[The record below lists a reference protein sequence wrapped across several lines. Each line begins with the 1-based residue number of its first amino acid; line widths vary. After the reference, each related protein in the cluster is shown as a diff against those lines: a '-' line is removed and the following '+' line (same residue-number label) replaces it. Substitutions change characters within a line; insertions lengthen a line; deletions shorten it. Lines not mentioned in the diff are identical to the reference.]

1 MHKIMVIFGTRPEAI
16 KLAPVIREL
25 RRDGTF
31 TLKVL
36 ATAQHREMLD
46 QVLGIF
52 SIEPDY
58 DLDLMTGNQG
68 LTDLTARSI
77 RGIGEVLERERPDM
91 VVIQGDTTTVFAAAL
106 AAYYCKIPVCHV
118 EAGLRTSDKY
128 SPFPEEGNRRIATV
142 LSDLHCAPTGWAREN
157 LIREGVPAERIHV
170 TGNTVIDALEE
181 ILRRPVR
188 LAEAFQLIN
197 GFLASVKRMVLVT
210 AHRRESF
217 GVPFFEMCGALRELA
232 DAYPDTGIIYP
243 VHPNPQVRQ
252 VVKAALRRHPR
263 VLLIEPLEYPAFV
276 ALMQRAYF
284 VLTDSGGVQEEAPS
298 LRKPVLI
305 MRETTERPEG
315 VEAGVARLVGS
326 RRETIVR
333 EASRLLESEEEH
345 RRMAT
350 GANPFGDGRASQR
363 IVRYM
368 GEYLE
373 ARR

>member
-1 MHKIMVIFGTRPEAI
+1 MAIFGTRPEAI

>member
-25 RRDGTF
+25 RNDGAF
-31 TLKVL
+31 AVRVL

-52 SIEPDY
+52 SIEPDH

-68 LTDLTARSI
+68 LADLTARSI
-77 RGIGEVLERERPDM
+77 RGISGVLEQERPDM

-106 AAYYCKIPVCHV
+106 AAYYCRVPVCHV

-157 LIREGVPAERIHV
+157 LVREGVPEERIHV

-181 ILRRPVR
+181 ILRKPVR
-188 LAEAFQLIN
+188 LEEAFPRLH
-197 GFLASVKRMVLVT
+197 GFLESVERMVLVT

-217 GVPFFEMCGALRELA
+217 GAPFLEMCGALRDLA
-232 DAYPDTGIIYP
+232 DAHPGTGIIYP
-243 VHPNPQVRQ
+243 VHPNPNVRQ
-252 VVKAALRRHPR
+252 AVEAVLRRHPR
-263 VLLIEPLEYPAFV
+263 VLLIDPLDYLAFV
-276 ALMQRAYF
+276 ALMRKAYF
-284 VLTDSGGVQEEAPS
+284 ILTDSGGVQEEAPS

-305 MRETTERPEG
+305 MREITERPEG
-315 VEAGVARLVGS
+315 VEAGVARLVGN
-326 RRETIVR
+326 RREAIVR
-333 EASRLLESEEEH
+333 EASRLLESEEEYL
-345 RRMAT
+345 RMAT
-350 GANPFGDGRASQR
+350 GVNPFGDGHASGR
-363 IVRYM
+363 IVRCM
-368 GEYLE
+368 SDYLE
-373 ARR
+373 VRR